1 MDDGRHTT
9 YNSCP
14 STSSGRNCPL
24 SIVHCLFLQF
34 VRAAGGANGGEG
46 VGFFAVGALVPERAA
61 QDLFAAATT
70 AAHDNLI
77 FLNFAA
83 ILA

>member
-1 MDDGRHTT
+1 MKHETLLRPTGALMFHVAC
-9 YNSCP
+9 SMFHA
-14 STSSGRNCPL
+14 SSFKL
-24 SIVHCLFLQF
+24 